1 MDDISSIQNDD
12 ITVRGFKKKNDKM
25 NLYTGKEGGFSSLDE
40 NGMHSFKELSTVFE
54 KRFADSHFPE
64 QPQNLY
70 DAAQYLLTLGGKR
83 IRPVM
88 CLMGNEMF
96 GKISEDAYHVATA
109 IELFHNFTLIH
120 DDIMDRAPLRRGMPT
135 THKRFGESTA
145 LLAGDVMLVVGY
157 ENLNKVHVDY
167 LPKLLTLF
175 NKTAREVCEG
185 QQLDMD
191 FEKMPDVN
199 FDDYLE
205 MVTLKTSVALAAS
218 LQLGSILGGAGQG
231 NQGHLYEFG
240 KNLGIAFQVQDD
252 YLDAFGNPEKFGK
265 KQGGDIMAN
274 KKTFLLLQ
282 AMKVATNAQRKEL
295 DDLLKM
301 NDEKKI
307 EAVLNIY
314 RSCNVDEWA
323 KELKQKYFSI
333 AMDHLE
339 EIAVLSARK
348 KPLEELAKYLMERD
362 V

>member
-1 MDDISSIQNDD
+1 MDDT
-12 ITVRGFKKKNDKM
+12 TVHDFKKEDDKM
-25 NLYTGKEGGFSSLDE
+25 KPRKENESGLLPSYG
-40 NGMHSFKELSTVFE
+40 NGMHSFKELSLVFE
-54 KRFADSHFPE
+54 KKFAYSHFPE

-96 GKISEDAYHVATA
+96 DEINEDAYHVATA

-120 DDIMDRAPLRRGMPT
+120 DDIMDKAPLRRGMPT
-135 THKRFGESTA
+135 THKKFGESTA

-157 ENLNKVHVDY
+157 ENLSKVRADH
-167 LPKLLTLF
+167 LPKVITLF
-175 NKTAREVCEG
+175 NRTAREVCEG
-185 QQLDMD
+185 QQFDMD

-199 FDDYLE
+199 FDDYLK

-218 LQLGSILGGAGQG
+218 LRLGSILGGAGRD
-231 NQGHLYEFG
+231 NQEHLYEFG

-295 DDLLKM
+295 DDLLKI

-307 EAVLNIY
+307 EGVLHIF

-348 KPLEELAKYLMERD
+348 KPLEGLASYLMERD